1 VAKDNGFRMRQDC
14 GVDIVF
20 QGLVVALS
28 VITTFSAFR
37 RGADDTSWEWRWRSL
52 NPEER
57 SRIAAAAT
65 VTTKAAQATLAS
77 PEEVE
82 LGAGY
87 RRRRKRR
94 HAYIEL
100 PVLSLLLIVAALS
113 LIGLLS
119 AHVFGFLLAFSAIFS
134 SLSYFV
140 GEYQKEK
147 QRPAAPGPDA
157 AV

>member
-1 VAKDNGFRMRQDC
+1 MREDS
-14 GVDIVF
+14 GVDFVF

-37 RGADDTSWEWRWRSL
+37 TGADDTSWEWRWRSL
-52 NPEER
+52 DTEER

-65 VTTKAAQATLAS
+65 ATTKAERATLAS

-87 RRRRKRR
+87 RRRQKRR

-100 PVLSLLLIVAALS
+100 PVLSLLLIAAAFS
-113 LIGLLS
+113 LTGILNR
-119 AHVFGFLLAFSAIFS
+119 HVFGSLVAFSAIFS
-134 SLSYFV
+134 SLVYYV
-140 GEYQKEK
+140 GEHRRKK
-147 QRPAAPGPDA
+147 GRPVAVDPDA
-157 AV
+157 AA